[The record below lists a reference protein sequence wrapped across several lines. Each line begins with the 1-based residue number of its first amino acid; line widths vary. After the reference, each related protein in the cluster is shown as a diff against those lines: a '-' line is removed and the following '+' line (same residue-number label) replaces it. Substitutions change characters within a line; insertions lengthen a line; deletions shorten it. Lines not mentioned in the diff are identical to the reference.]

1 LRKAA
6 LLLEIPTRF
15 VEKARF
21 VGVIFTDVEKEY
33 DALLRLLTLGM
44 DWTWRRRMISRIRFT
59 QGIRTLDLAC
69 GTGLVTYAL
78 ARLIGPEGLVI
89 GLDPS
94 MSMMSSAIRKK
105 RSTPGSP
112 WIEFIRATGE
122 FMPFRDGIFHY
133 ETIGLALR
141 NFGDKSGMFTE
152 AHRTLRNSGW
162 FLSVDFVLPN
172 KPLIRKLYVFHIFN
186 VLPAIG
192 KLVSIHWRRTL
203 LYLARS
209 IQLSTPPVE
218 VCRMLSEHGFR
229 RTFSEKIT
237 LGVVTLVGGHK

>member
-1 LRKAA
+1 MSK
-6 LLLEIPTRF
+6 
-15 VEKARF
+15 
-21 VGVIFTDVEKEY
+21 
-33 DALLRLLTLGM
+33 
-44 DWTWRRRMISRIRFT
+44 IRFAR
-59 QGIRTLDLAC
+59 GIRILDLAC

-78 ARLIGPEGLVI
+78 ARSIGPEGLVI

-105 RSTPGSP
+105 HSTRESP

-122 FMPFRDGIFHY
+122 FMPFRDGIFQY

-152 AHRTLRNSGW
+152 ARRTLRNSGW

-172 KPLIRKLYVFHIFN
+172 KPLIRNLYVFHIFN

-192 KLVSIHWRRTL
+192 QLVSSNWHRTL

-218 VCRMLSEHGFR
+218 ICRMLSRHGFR